1 MKEFKTLKILD
12 KLSGLYKRAG
22 VDYDVLRV
30 ILKAKLTMDGRRKS
44 TIFNNDNKKSKKD
57 SNEFFKALII
67 YAIVGAFMSLILLF
81 DFNIMYIM
89 AGYFSAIMIMI
100 LTVFI
105 SDFSYVLLD
114 VRDKNILLSRGIS
127 NKTINAAKITHVFIY
142 VMYLTLSLVGVAFIL
157 SLKKG
162 IVFFAIFVL
171 SIIFIDIF
179 MIIITALSYLL
190 ILKIFDGEKL
200 KDMINF
206 VQIFLSILMVLI
218 YQIVPRLFG
227 VIDLGNITYNEK
239 LWHLLIPPM
248 WFAAPLSIV
257 YGEGISIIKIIMSLL
272 ALIVPILSIII
283 YIKLI
288 PTFERNLQ
296 KLNNNSEEGKEK
308 NKNIAKVSNFICR
321 DNIERAFFRF
331 SVGIINSEREFKLKV
346 YPNLG
351 LGIVLPFVFL
361 FIGLQNGDSF
371 KEVIISMRNSN
382 MFLSVY
388 AFALVIPNIIIM
400 LSYSERYLGAWIYKV
415 APINNYKNVFKGVIK
430 GAFYKLIIPPFIVL
444 SLIFIWIFGARVIIH
459 LIISFLS
466 FIILTVLNFSILKK
480 AMPFSRKFEAT
491 NSSESLISVFGSMF
505 CVLLLWGLHYLAILF
520 NSIIIYTVILIILN
534 IVLWNLVFNFINKKL
549 KSL

>member
-1 MKEFKTLKILD
+1 MT
-12 KLSGLYKRAG
+12 
-22 VDYDVLRV
+22 
-30 ILKAKLTMDGRRKS
+30 
-44 TIFNNDNKKSKKD
+44 
-57 SNEFFKALII
+57 
-67 YAIVGAFMSLILLF
+67 
-81 DFNIMYIM
+81 
-89 AGYFSAIMIMI
+89 
-100 LTVFI
+100 
-105 SDFSYVLLD
+105 
-114 VRDKNILLSRGIS
+114 
-127 NKTINAAKITHVFIY
+127 
-142 VMYLTLSLVGVAFIL
+142 
-157 SLKKG
+157 
-162 IVFFAIFVL
+162 
-171 SIIFIDIF
+171 
-179 MIIITALSYLL
+179 
-190 ILKIFDGEKL
+190 
-200 KDMINF
+200 
-206 VQIFLSILMVLI
+206 
-218 YQIVPRLFG
+218 
-227 VIDLGNITYNEK
+227 
-239 LWHLLIPPM
+239 W
-248 WFAAPLSIV
+248 
-257 YGEGISIIKIIMSLL
+257 
-272 ALIVPILSIII
+272 
-283 YIKLI
+283 
-288 PTFERNLQ
+288 
-296 KLNNNSEEGKEK
+296 
-308 NKNIAKVSNFICR
+308 R

-505 CVLLLWGLHYLAILF
+505 CVLLLWGLHYLAILL